1 MVSLSFDNREG
12 YLWQNGSLVEWKDAE
27 IHVLNHG
34 LHYASCVF
42 EGERAYNGKIF
53 ESEKHTERLFFSA
66 KSLDMKIPFSQKEI
80 LEAKNTL
87 LKKNSLSN
95 AYVRPVVWRGS
106 EMMAV
111 SAQST
116 KINVAIAVWEWP
128 SYFDP
133 DQKMQGIKLDI
144 AKWRRPSP
152 DCGPVHAK
160 AAGLYMICT
169 LSKHEAEAKGYS
181 DALMLD
187 YRGQIAEATG
197 ANIFFKMP
205 DGKLHTPL
213 ADCFLDGITR
223 RTVMKI
229 AQDLGIEIVE
239 RKIMPEEMAEAEECF
254 LTGTAAEV
262 TPVQSIG
269 DYKFEPGNLC
279 LKLTKAYSDLVNNH

>member
-1 MVSLSFDNREG
+1 LVSLSFDNREG

-53 ESEKHTERLFFSA
+53 EREKHTERLFFSA

-116 KINVAIAVWEWP
+116 KINVAIAV
-128 SYFDP
+128 
-133 DQKMQGIKLDI
+133 
-144 AKWRRPSP
+144 
-152 DCGPVHAK
+152 
-160 AAGLYMICT
+160 
-169 LSKHEAEAKGYS
+169 
-181 DALMLD
+181 
-187 YRGQIAEATG
+187 
-197 ANIFFKMP
+197 
-205 DGKLHTPL
+205 
-213 ADCFLDGITR
+213 
-223 RTVMKI
+223 
-229 AQDLGIEIVE
+229 
-239 RKIMPEEMAEAEECF
+239 
-254 LTGTAAEV
+254 
-262 TPVQSIG
+262 
-269 DYKFEPGNLC
+269 
-279 LKLTKAYSDLVNNH
+279 